1 MAKILHKRLKII
13 TFAAEMSEERC
24 FQAFLFRFFT
34 GLRLNVLQ
42 PVQRFQKSPQM
53 ISKQEIIDL
62 ADQYLLESDSESF
75 LVDVTVSRDNQIVV
89 EIDNDEAVDID
100 ECVQLSQYIEQHLD
114 RNKEDFELEVG
125 SAGLTSPLKVLRQYA
140 KFEGEEVEVL
150 MRDGRKL
157 TGTLG
162 AADEEGFDLAWTTME
177 KVTDPATG
185 KPGKKKQTVEHN
197 EKLCHADVNQVKYV
211 INF

>member
-1 MAKILHKRLKII
+1 
-13 TFAAEMSEERC
+13 
-24 FQAFLFRFFT
+24 
-34 GLRLNVLQ
+34 
-42 PVQRFQKSPQM
+42 M
-53 ISKQEIIDL
+53 INKQEITDL
-62 ADQYLLESDSESF
+62 ADQFLLESGSESY
-75 LVDVTVSRDNQIVV
+75 LVDVTVSRDNRIVV

-100 ECVQLSQYIEQHLD
+100 ECAQLSQYIEQHLD
-114 RNKEDFELEVG
+114 RNREDFELEVG
-125 SAGLTSPLKVLRQYA
+125 SAGLTSPFKVLRQYE

-162 AADEEGFDLAWTTME
+162 AADDEGFDMTWTTME

-185 KPGKKKQTVEHN
+185 KQSKKKQAVEHA
-197 EKLCHADVNQVKYV
+197 EKLRHADVNQVKYV

>member
-1 MAKILHKRLKII
+1 M
-13 TFAAEMSEERC
+13 
-24 FQAFLFRFFT
+24 
-34 GLRLNVLQ
+34 
-42 PVQRFQKSPQM
+42 KSHLVEIM
-53 ISKQEIIDL
+53 INKQDIIDL
-62 ADQYLLESDSESF
+62 VDQFLLETESESF

-100 ECVQLSQYIEQHLD
+100 ECAALSQYIDQHMD
-114 RNKEDFELEVG
+114 RDKEDFELEVG

-150 MRDGRKL
+150 LRDGHKL

-162 AADEEGFDLAWTTME
+162 AADEEGFDLHWVTME
-177 KVTDPATG
+177 KVVDLATG
-185 KPGKKKQTVEHN
+185 KPSKKKQEVQHDEHL
-197 EKLCHADVNQVKYV
+197 KHSDVNQVKYI